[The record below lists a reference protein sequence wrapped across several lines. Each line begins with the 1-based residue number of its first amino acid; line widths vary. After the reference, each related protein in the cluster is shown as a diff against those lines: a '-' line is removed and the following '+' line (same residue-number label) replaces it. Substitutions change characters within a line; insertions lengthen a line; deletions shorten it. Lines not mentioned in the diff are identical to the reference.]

1 MTDNADTLRRATHS
15 FCMSLTA
22 LLIAALTIPV
32 TSFVS
37 GIFGMA
43 GGMILLGVLLS
54 VMDVGPAM
62 ILFGATQ
69 AAANGW
75 RAALWWRHVRWDIV
89 WRFLIG
95 ATAMFVVLR
104 WVALFPSKAWLYIG
118 LGLAPFLADLMP
130 KALKPDIT
138 RPGAPYWCGVIIMA
152 NTLLAGVAGPLLDVF
167 YQKSSLDRRVVVAT
181 KAVTQTAGHL
191 YRIVFFGSFVDGLTG
206 GIEPWVFI
214 AAIALAMA
222 GTTAATRIL
231 EGMSNENFRRWSKW
245 VIQAISAVYLL
256 RGLWLLTVG

>member
-1 MTDNADTLRRATHS
+1 VPSRLSVEHHPMTPL
-15 FCMSLTA
+15 A
-22 LLIAALTIPV
+22 LLVAALTIPI

-37 GIFGMA
+37 GVFGMA
-43 GGMILLGVLLS
+43 GGMILLGVLMA

-69 AAANGW
+69 AASNGW
-75 RAALWWRHVRWDIV
+75 RATLWARHIDWSIV

-95 ATAMFVVLR
+95 ATIMFLILR
-104 WVALFPSKAWLYIG
+104 WVAFFPGKAWLYIG
-118 LGLAPFLADLMP
+118 LGLAPFLADLLP

-167 YQKSSLDRRVVVAT
+167 YQKSNLDRRVVVAT
-181 KAVTQTAGHL
+181 KAVTQSAGHL
-191 YRIVFFGSFVDGLTG
+191 YRIVFFGSFMDGPTG
-206 GIEPWVFI
+206 GIDVWVFVG
-214 AAIALAMA
+214 AIGLAMA
-222 GTTAATRIL
+222 GTTAAARIL

-245 VIQAISAVYLL
+245 VIQAISAVYIA
-256 RGLWLLTVG
+256 RGVVLLLTGP